1 MGPVRSFFATAW
13 RGLDGLR
20 KFLHLLLLLLIFGLV
35 IAALRSTIPHVP
47 SKAALVVRPRGALV
61 EQLSGDPV
69 DRALAQAQGLGR
81 GETLLRD
88 VTDAIAAAR
97 TDDRIH
103 ALVLELDDLTGGG
116 QPTLEEV
123 AQALREFRK
132 SGKRV
137 IAHGTALLQDQYYL
151 AASADEI
158 DLDPL
163 GFVLIDGYDRYR
175 MFYKSALDKL
185 GVDVD
190 VFRVGAYKSAVEP
203 YTRNDMSAEDREES
217 LAYLKVLWNN
227 YRTAVAAAR
236 GLGPDAIENYVA
248 TLATTVPAAR
258 GDAAQVALKAGL
270 VTALKSSL
278 EVEDGVAAIVGRDQ
292 DTGSY
297 NAVSMDDYLIGVH
310 AEKRLEPDG
319 TPKVAVIVASGE
331 ILDGEQPP
339 GTVGGD
345 STAELLREARIDDQV
360 HAVVVR
366 VDSPGGSVLASEQI
380 YRELQAVKQSGKP
393 VVISM
398 GDVAASGGY
407 YISAPADQIWASPST
422 ITGSIGIFAAIP
434 NFSRTLAKLG
444 VTVDGVGTTALSG
457 ALRLDRPLTHEAR
470 TLLQSSVEHGYEE
483 FLTRVATGRGRTR
496 DEIDTIAQG
505 RVWAGVD
512 ARRLGLVDRLG
523 SFDDA
528 VKAAAQLAKIKDY
541 ELDYIEPHL
550 SVLQELALRI
560 ETRIASALARGSR
573 LTTLARVARRLDP
586 LEREIER
593 WSRLESRSHL
603 YAYCFC
609 SVD

>member
-47 SKAALVVRPRGALV
+47 SKAALVVHPRGALV

-103 ALVLELDDLTGGG
+103 ALVLELDDLSGGG

-151 AASADEI
+151 AAAADEI

-203 YTRNDMSAEDREES
+203 YTRSDMSAEDREES
-217 LAYLKVLWNN
+217 LAYLNVLWNN

-236 GLGPDAIENYVA
+236 GLGSDAIEKYVA
-248 TLATTVPAAR
+248 TLAKTVPAAR

-278 EVEDGVAAIVGRDQ
+278 EVEDGVAAIVGRDE

-310 AEKRLEPDG
+310 AEKRLKPDG
-319 TPKVAVIVASGE
+319 TPEVAVVVASGE

-345 STAELLREARIDDQV
+345 STAELLREARRDDRV
-360 HAVVVR
+360 RAVVVR

-457 ALRLDRPLTHEAR
+457 ALRLDRPLTREAR
-470 TLLQSSVEHGYEE
+470 TLLQSTVEHGYEE

-496 DEIDTIAQG
+496 DEVDTIAQG

-560 ETRIASALARGSR
+560 ETRIASVLARGSR
-573 LTTLARVARRLDP
+573 LATLARVARRLDP
-586 LEREIER
+586 LGREIER
-593 WSRLESRSHL
+593 WSRLDSPNHL

>member
-1 MGPVRSFFATAW
+1 
-13 RGLDGLR
+13 
-20 KFLHLLLLLLIFGLV
+20 
-35 IAALRSTIPHVP
+35 
-47 SKAALVVRPRGALV
+47 
-61 EQLSGDPV
+61 
-69 DRALAQAQGLGR
+69 
-81 GETLLRD
+81 
-88 VTDAIAAAR
+88 
-97 TDDRIH
+97 
-103 ALVLELDDLTGGG
+103 
-116 QPTLEEV
+116 
-123 AQALREFRK
+123 
-132 SGKRV
+132 
-137 IAHGTALLQDQYYL
+137 
-151 AASADEI
+151 
-158 DLDPL
+158 
-163 GFVLIDGYDRYR
+163 

-203 YTRNDMSAEDREES
+203 YTRSDMSAEDREES
-217 LAYLKVLWNN
+217 LAYLNVLWNN

-236 GLGPDAIENYVA
+236 GLGSDAIEKYVA
-248 TLATTVPAAR
+248 TLAKTVPAAR

-278 EVEDGVAAIVGRDQ
+278 EVEDGVAAIVGRDE

-310 AEKRLEPDG
+310 AEKRLKPDG
-319 TPKVAVIVASGE
+319 TPEVAVVVASGE

-339 GTVGGD
+339 GTIGGD
-345 STAELLREARIDDQV
+345 STAELLREARRDDRV
-360 HAVVVR
+360 RAVVVR

-457 ALRLDRPLTHEAR
+457 ALRLDRPLTREAR
-470 TLLQSSVEHGYEE
+470 TLLQSTVEHGYEE

-496 DEIDTIAQG
+496 DEVDTIAQG

-560 ETRIASALARGSR
+560 ETRIASVLARGSR
-573 LTTLARVARRLDP
+573 LATLARVARRLDP
-586 LEREIER
+586 LGREIER
-593 WSRLESRSHL
+593 WSRLDSPNHL